1 MPTLLILLIV
11 GGAGFFFFTAARAAA
26 ERATEVGHDACQAAG
41 VQWLDQSVHA
51 IGMRLRRKDD
61 GWLGL
66 ERSFRFE
73 YSEAVSYT
81 HLDVYKRQV
90 LELGELGF
98 CGSADEVNRTP
109 VQYENGRSDPAV
121 FLRCHFSRCHLIDG
135 ESVG

>member
-73 YSEAVSYT
+73 YSEDGQERHVGRLVLFGDELVSFSGPA
-81 HLDVYKRQV
+81 K
-90 LELGELGF
+90 
-98 CGSADEVNRTP
+98 ATP
-109 VQYENGRSDPAV
+109 VV
-121 FLRCHFSRCHLIDG
+121 TLH
-135 ESVG
+135 

>member
-26 ERATEVGHDACQAAG
+26 ERAAEIGRDACQAAG

-51 IGMRLRRKDD
+51 TGMRLRRLES

-73 YSEAVSYT
+73 YSEDGQDRHIGRMVLLDGQLVGFSGPARAAQAV
-81 HLDVYKRQV
+81 VR
-90 LELGELGF
+90 EL
-98 CGSADEVNRTP
+98 P
-109 VQYENGRSDPAV
+109 
-121 FLRCHFSRCHLIDG
+121 
-135 ESVG
+135 